1 MCKFIFLTPFKSIHS
16 TSYPIFIFILRRSRF
31 LPISVRPSFTMSTNT
46 ILEKYYKHNVALFL
60 ESCNKKPMHY
70 NMLMMDNIVL
80 LQSDQKRKWET
91 IQELKHKIEFELI
104 KLAITFYYE
113 QNSTDKALI
122 GSIEDV
128 LECF

>member
-1 MCKFIFLTPFKSIHS
+1 
-16 TSYPIFIFILRRSRF
+16 
-31 LPISVRPSFTMSTNT
+31 
-46 ILEKYYKHNVALFL
+46 
-60 ESCNKKPMHY
+60 MHY